1 MQVLTVHLCEVSD
14 WASLDEGGKAR
25 EGLEVGGQ

>member
-1 MQVLTVHLCEVSD
+1 MQVLTVHLCEVND
-14 WASLDEGGKAR
+14 WASQGDGEKAR